1 MARLERR
8 ADELGELG
16 AQSRDDKE
24 TEDGL
29 DEAPEVVTVDLRL
42 VVRVVVVR
50 LRRGAV
56 RAVLDLDVATL
67 RKVKVDDQVAKVP
80 QLAVV
85 RQHLHLQVLGVFVD
99 EEAVLEV
106 LDQLIEGVLAQV
118 DVDHHR
124 EAVLAASQGGRVEPV
139 RNALD
144 VEFGVFVKL

>member
-1 MARLERR
+1 M
-8 ADELGELG
+8 
-16 AQSRDDKE
+16 
-24 TEDGL
+24 
-29 DEAPEVVTVDLRL
+29 
-42 VVRVVVVR
+42 VVR

-56 RAVLDLDVATL
+56 RAVLDLDVAAL
-67 RKVKVDDQVAKVP
+67 RKVKVDDQVAEVP

-85 RQHLHLQVLGVFVD
+85 RQHLHLEVLGVLVD
-99 EEAVLEV
+99 EEAILEV